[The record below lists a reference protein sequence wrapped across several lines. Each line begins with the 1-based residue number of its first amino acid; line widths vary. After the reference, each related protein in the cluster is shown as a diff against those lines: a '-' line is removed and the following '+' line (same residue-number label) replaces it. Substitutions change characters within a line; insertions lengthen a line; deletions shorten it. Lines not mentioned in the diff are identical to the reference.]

1 MTIEALA
8 DVACRSLDSLDASVQ
23 GPAASQAMGELIGS
37 VDRRLARAGQRVT
50 VERLTRLLAR
60 DAREIVRLRFDED
73 LKQIRASC
81 ARHFCACKPTPR
93 ARSAGRR
100 RRPAEPSARGDR

>member
-37 VDRRLARAGQRVT
+37 VDRRLARAGS
-50 VERLTRLLAR
+50 E
-60 DAREIVRLRFDED
+60 
-73 LKQIRASC
+73 
-81 ARHFCACKPTPR
+81 
-93 ARSAGRR
+93 
-100 RRPAEPSARGDR
+100 

>member
-73 LKQIRASC
+73 LKQISRILRASLLRLQ
-81 ARHFCACKPTPR
+81 AHATGPI
-93 ARSAGRR
+93 
-100 RRPAEPSARGDR
+100 RRPASQAG